1 MEETENSKVK
11 KRPLKTEMIIALW
24 ATFVSIATLVVYI
37 YQARVMI
44 RQAEIMQSQQH
55 ISVWPYLETLT
66 TTMVL
71 GDKPDEA
78 YFEIEN
84 KGIGP
89 AIVKQVTMK
98 VDGVIMKGNNELFE
112 TMIGKTDTLSISTIA
127 VKNRVIAPGEKI
139 RAFHIIGDDLVK
151 RFAIAFQKKKF
162 EYIICYCSVYKECWS
177 SSENV
182 ITESD
187 CK

>member
-1 MEETENSKVK
+1 MEENDNVSKK
-11 KRPLKTEMIIALW
+11 TRLKPEMIIALC
-24 ATFVSIATLVVYI
+24 ATFISIATLVVYI
-37 YQARVMI
+37 YQAGVMI

-66 TTMVL
+66 TTMVS

-78 YFEIEN
+78 YYEIEN

-89 AIVKQVTMK
+89 AIVKQVTIK
-98 VDGVIMKGNNELFE
+98 VDDVVMKDNNELFDS
-112 TMIGKTDTLSISTIA
+112 MIGKTDTLSVSTTA

-139 RAFHIIGDDLVK
+139 RAFHIIGDELVK

-162 EYIICYCSVYKECWS
+162 EYIICYGSVYNDCWITN
-177 SSENV
+177 ENDV
-182 ITESD
+182 TESD

>member
-1 MEETENSKVK
+1 MEEIENVPK
-11 KRPLKTEMIIALW
+11 KARLKPEMIIALC
-24 ATFVSIATLVVYI
+24 ATFISIATLIVYI

-66 TTMVL
+66 TVVS

-78 YFEIEN
+78 FFEIEN

-89 AIVKQVTMK
+89 AIVKQVTIK
-98 VDGVIMKGNNELFE
+98 VDDVVMKDDNELFDA
-112 TMIGKTDTLSISTIA
+112 MIGKTDTLSVSTNA
-127 VKNRVIAPGEKI
+127 VKNRVIASGEKI
-139 RAFHIIGDDLVK
+139 RIFHITGDDLVK

-162 EYIICYCSVYKECWS
+162 EYIVCYCSVYNDCWTS
-177 SSENV
+177 NGTKV
-182 ITESD
+182 TEGK
-187 CK
+187 CE

>member
-1 MEETENSKVK
+1 MEETENVSKK
-11 KRPLKTEMIIALW
+11 TRLKPEMIIALC

-55 ISVWPYLETLT
+55 ISVWPYLETLI
-66 TTMVL
+66 TTMVS

-78 YFEIEN
+78 YYEIEN

-89 AIVKQVTMK
+89 AIVKQVTIK
-98 VDGVIMKGNNELFE
+98 VDGVVMKGNNELFDS
-112 TMIGKTDTLSISTIA
+112 MIGKTDTLDVSTTA
-127 VKNRVIAPGEKI
+127 VKNRVIASGEKI
-139 RAFHIIGDDLVK
+139 RVFHIIGDDLVK
-151 RFAIAFQKKKF
+151 KFATAFQKKKF
-162 EYIICYCSVYKECWS
+162 EYIICYCSVYNDCWITN
-177 SSENV
+177 ENV
-182 ITESD
+182 VTESD

>member
-1 MEETENSKVK
+1 MEENDNVSKK
-11 KRPLKTEMIIALW
+11 TRLKPEMIIALC
-24 ATFVSIATLVVYI
+24 ATFISIATLIVYI

-78 YFEIEN
+78 YYEIEN

-112 TMIGKTDTLSISTIA
+112 AMIGKTDTLSISTTV

-162 EYIICYCSVYKECWS
+162 EYIICYCSVYNECWTS
-177 SSENV
+177 NANIV
-182 ITESD
+182 TKGD
-187 CK
+187 CQ

>member
-1 MEETENSKVK
+1 MEENENVSKK
-11 KRPLKTEMIIALW
+11 TRLKPEMIIALC
-24 ATFVSIATLVVYI
+24 ATFISIATLIVYI

-66 TTMVL
+66 TTMVSKE
-71 GDKPDEA
+71 KPDEA
-78 YFEIEN
+78 YYEIEN

-89 AIVKQVTMK
+89 AIVKQVTIK
-98 VDGVIMKGNNELFE
+98 VDDVVMKGNKELFE
-112 TMIGKTDTLSISTIA
+112 TMIGKTDTLSISTTV

>member
-1 MEETENSKVK
+1 MQENEDVQNK
-11 KRPLKTEMIIALW
+11 KRLKPEMIIALC

-55 ISVWPYLETLT
+55 VSVWPYLETLI
-66 TTMVL
+66 TTMVTS
-71 GDKPDEA
+71 DKPDEA
-78 YFEIEN
+78 YYEIEN

-89 AIVKQVTMK
+89 AIVKQVIIK
-98 VDGVIMKGNNELFE
+98 VDDVVMKGNKEVFE
-112 TMIGKTDTLSISTIA
+112 AMIGKTDTLSISTTA
-127 VKNRVIAPGEKI
+127 VKSRVIAPGEKI

-162 EYIICYCSVYKECWS
+162 EYIICYCSVYDECWTS
-177 SSENV
+177 NANIV
-182 ITESD
+182 TEGG

>member
-1 MEETENSKVK
+1 MEENENVQNK
-11 KRPLKTEMIIALW
+11 KRLKPEMIIALC

-55 ISVWPYLETLT
+55 ISVWPYIETLI
-66 TTMVL
+66 TTMVTS
-71 GDKPDEA
+71 DKPDET
-78 YFEIEN
+78 YYEIEN

-89 AIVKQVTMK
+89 AIVKQVTIK
-98 VDGVIMKGNNELFE
+98 VDGVVMKGNNELFE
-112 TMIGKTDTLSISTIA
+112 TMIGKTDTLSISTTA

-162 EYIICYCSVYKECWS
+162 EYIICYCSVYKECWTS
-177 SSENV
+177 NENV
-182 ITESD
+182 VTEGG

>member
-1 MEETENSKVK
+1 MGENENVSKK
-11 KRPLKTEMIIALW
+11 IRLKPEMIIALC
-24 ATFVSIATLVVYI
+24 ATFISIATLIVYI

-78 YFEIEN
+78 YYEIEN

-98 VDGVIMKGNNELFE
+98 VDGVVMKDNNELFDS
-112 TMIGKTDTLSISTIA
+112 MIGKTDTLSVSTTA

-162 EYIICYCSVYKECWS
+162 EYIICYCSVYNECWTRN
-177 SSENV
+177 ENAV
-182 ITESD
+182 TEGG

>member
-1 MEETENSKVK
+1 MEETESLKSK
-11 KRPLKTEMIIALW
+11 PHLKPEMIIALC
-24 ATFVSIATLVVYI
+24 ATFISIATLIVYI

-55 ISVWPYLETLT
+55 ISVWPYIETLT
-66 TTMVL
+66 TTMVSSE
-71 GDKPDEA
+71 KPDEA

-89 AIVKQVTMK
+89 AIAKQVTIK
-98 VDGVIMKGNNELFE
+98 VDDVIMKDNNELFE
-112 TMIGKTDTLSISTIA
+112 TMIGKTDTLSISTTA

-139 RAFHIIGDDLVK
+139 RAFHIIGDELVK
-151 RFAIAFQKKKF
+151 KFAIAFQKKKF

-177 SSENV
+177 SNGSV
-182 ITESD
+182 VTESD

>member
-1 MEETENSKVK
+1 MEENETVSK
-11 KRPLKTEMIIALW
+11 KTRIKPEMIIALC
-24 ATFVSIATLVVYI
+24 ATFISIATLIVYI

-66 TTMVL
+66 TTVVS

-78 YFEIEN
+78 FFEIEN

-89 AIVKQVTMK
+89 AIVKQVTIK
-98 VDGVIMKGNNELFE
+98 VDDVVMKDNNELFDA
-112 TMIGKTDTLSISTIA
+112 MIGKTDTLSVSTNA
-127 VKNRVIAPGEKI
+127 VKNRVIASGEKI
-139 RAFHIIGDDLVK
+139 RIFHITGDDLVK

-162 EYIICYCSVYKECWS
+162 EYIVCYCSVYDDCWTS
-177 SSENV
+177 NGTKV
-182 ITESD
+182 TEGK
-187 CK
+187 CE